1 MAVRDR
7 RVNAMEIDL
16 GLVNA
21 NGGGVPERGNLHLAG
36 NSTLGG
42 YVLRMSRKRPNMQF
56 IKSAEALDQ
65 IQNNT

>member
-7 RVNAMEIDL
+7 RVNAMEIDF

-21 NGGGVPERGNLHLAG
+21 NGGVPERGNLHLAG

-42 YVLRMSRKRPNMQF
+42 LVLRMSRKRHNMQF

-65 IQNNT
+65 IQNDS

>member
-1 MAVRDR
+1 MAVRDP
-7 RVNAMEIDL
+7 RVNVMEIDF

-21 NGGGVPERGNLHLAG
+21 NGGVPERGNLHLAV

-42 YVLRMSRKRPNMQF
+42 LVLCMSHRRPNMQF

-65 IQNNT
+65 IQNRP